1 MERLTQSQKVAADPD
16 RQVPR
21 ETSSPLRAAY
31 HDGVELPAADDRLLR
46 HSAGLLAELAAR
58 HGITSVHLG
67 DDPAEVVVT
76 LEADRTYFDLV
87 DFQAEA
93 EGLLRH
99 RLAVTSAGAPGAHRR
114 EPLATAP
121 AA

>member
-1 MERLTQSQKVAADPD
+1 MTV
-16 RQVPR
+16 
-21 ETSSPLRAAY
+21 
-31 HDGVELPAADDRLLR
+31 VELPAADDRLLR
-46 HSAGLLAELAAR
+46 RSAGLLAELAAR

-93 EGLLRH
+93 EALLGH
-99 RLAVTSAGAPGAHRR
+99 RVAVTSAGAPGAHRR
-114 EPLATAP
+114 EQLAPAP

>member
-1 MERLTQSQKVAADPD
+1 MTV
-16 RQVPR
+16 
-21 ETSSPLRAAY
+21 
-31 HDGVELPAADDRLLR
+31 VELPAADDRLLR
-46 HSAGLLAELAAR
+46 QSAGLLAELADR

-67 DDPAEVVVT
+67 DDPAELVVT

-93 EGLLRH
+93 EALLGH
-99 RLAVTSAGAPGAHRR
+99 RVAVTSAGAPSAHLR
-114 EPLATAP
+114 EQLAPAP

>member
-1 MERLTQSQKVAADPD
+1 MTV
-16 RQVPR
+16 
-21 ETSSPLRAAY
+21 
-31 HDGVELPAADDRLLR
+31 VELPAADDRLLR
-46 HSAGLLAELAAR
+46 QSAGLLAELASR

-67 DDPAEVVVT
+67 DDPAELVVT
-76 LEADRTYFDLV
+76 LEGDRTYFDLV

-99 RLAVTSAGAPGAHRR
+99 RVGVTSAGAPGALPR
-114 EPLATAP
+114 EQLAPAP